1 MKEISYDSSR
11 FDKENEEQN
20 KKHTQ
25 SRGSMKAPTVRTFR
39 ADVEGMIQETGV
51 TKNAITM
58 AEAARRES
66 RGESRFPVE
75 EEGSHLGRI
84 IFILLLVLAFG
95 VGTGVY
101 ALIGTKITIPFL
113 SVATTTPVTTDDVSI
128 DIYNSPREQIL
139 ADISLSF
146 GKTALPGGSE
156 RTVNFL
162 TKSTSGDSV
171 PATLQQFLKAINAA
185 RASLSLP
192 TFVDPEMT
200 YHIHSGVALTGVIA
214 LRTRSY
220 PDTFATLLEWEPD
233 MANDLV
239 PVLNPWYGRKDL
251 KDLDGRMFRDEQIG
265 TINVRILSDVRGN
278 SLIAYA
284 FVNKKTLYIAG
295 NRDSLAAQLP
305 TDAIVSTQK

>member
-11 FDKENEEQN
+11 FDKENKERN
-20 KKHTQ
+20 KKQ
-25 SRGSMKAPTVRTFR
+25 PESRGSTKAPTVRTFR
-39 ADVEGMIQETGV
+39 TDVEGMIQEKGV
-51 TKNAITM
+51 TKNEITM

-66 RGESRFPVE
+66 RGESRFPVQD
-75 EEGSHLGRI
+75 EGSHLGRI

-95 VGTGVY
+95 IGTGIY
-101 ALIGTKITIPFL
+101 ALIGTKISIPFL

-146 GKTALPGGSE
+146 GKTALPGGGE

-171 PATLQQFLKAINAA
+171 PATLQQFLKATNATQ
-185 RASLSLP
+185 ASLPLP
-192 TFVDPEMT
+192 TFVEPELT
-200 YHIHSGVALTGVIA
+200 YRIRSGVALTGVIT
-214 LRTRSY
+214 LKTRSF
-220 PDTFATLLEWEPD
+220 PDAFATLLEWEPD
-233 MANDLV
+233 MAHDLV

-251 KDLDGRMFRDEQIG
+251 KGLDSRMFHDEQIG
-265 TINVRILSDVRGN
+265 TVNARILSDVLGN
-278 SLIAYA
+278 SVIAYA
-284 FVNKKTLYIAG
+284 FIDKKTLYIAG

-305 TDAIVSTQK
+305 VTAIVSTQK